1 MIQLMK
7 PGSKVTVVIPG
18 ELAYGPQG
26 NRGIEPNETLIFD
39 IETVGVQDPK
49 EQPAR
54 PKMPTRPIK

>member
-18 ELAYGPQG
+18 EMAYGPQG

-39 IETVGVQDPK
+39 IETLGVDDSPK
-49 EQPAR
+49 PAR
-54 PKMPTRPIK
+54 PQITMPRK